1 MAVSEEYQTQ
11 LMAYLDGELTPEER
25 QRFERILMATPEL
38 QQELEQ
44 FQRLQA
50 IVQRVRIPE
59 PKPELWD
66 ERARRA
72 PEKICRIVGWVFFVL
87 GCVIVAL
94 ASEYLLWSAN
104 DIPWILK
111 LGLTF
116 IVGGLGVLLASV
128 LYRRCQEGKTDR
140 YKEIVR

>member
-38 QQELEQ
+38 QQELAQ
-44 FQRLQA
+44 FQRLQS

-66 ERARRA
+66 ERARRT
-72 PEKICRIVGWVFFVL
+72 PEKIGRVVGWVLFVL

-111 LGLTF
+111 LGLTL
-116 IVGGLGVLLASV
+116 IVGGLGILVASV
-128 LYRRCQEGKTDR
+128 FYRRCQEGKTDR
-140 YKEIVR
+140 YKEIIR

>member
-1 MAVSEEYQTQ
+1 MAVSEEQKAR
-11 LMAYLDGELTPEER
+11 LMAYLDGELAPEER
-25 QRFERILMATPEL
+25 QSFERVLMATPEL
-38 QQELEQ
+38 QRELEQ
-44 FQRLQA
+44 FQRLQS

-72 PEKICRIVGWVFFVL
+72 PEKTCRVVGWIFFVV
-87 GCVIVAL
+87 GSVIVAL

-116 IVGGLGVLLASV
+116 IILGLGVLLASV
-128 LYRRCQEGKTDR
+128 VYRRCKEGKTDR
-140 YKEIVR
+140 YKELVR